1 MTIHRESGGLL
12 VTMNRDE
19 AISRAPEIPPAI
31 HAEDGSAAWMA
42 PQDSAKGG
50 TWMGAN
56 ECGVV
61 ACLLNYYRPG
71 ESLIPQPQQGDRSR
85 GEIIPR
91 MLTVGGLDQGTTWLE
106 ESFDPE
112 PYPSFTLLLFTLAS
126 GRRITWLRGT
136 SLRYDTI
143 EGTWSVISSSGWDS
157 ERIIRWR
164 EERFQQWLADGE
176 TMQGTLPSFNVL
188 QVPGKEEWSPLM
200 KRDWSSTR
208 SVTQAAVDPSKALLH
223 YWPDPAPNSVEPST
237 SLALNLV
244 QPAGKE

>member
-1 MTIHRESGGLL
+1 
-12 VTMNRDE
+12 MNRDE
-19 AISRAPEIPPAI
+19 AISRAAEIPPAI
-31 HAEDGSAAWMA
+31 HAEEGSATWMA
-42 PQDSAKGG
+42 PRDSAKGG
-50 TWMGAN
+50 TWMGVN

-71 ESLIPQPQQGDRSR
+71 ESLIAQPQPGDRSR

-91 MLTVGGLDQGTTWLE
+91 ILALGGMAQGTTWLE
-106 ESFDPE
+106 ESFDPD
-112 PYPSFTLLLFTLAS
+112 PYPSFTLLLFTPAG

-143 EGTWSVISSSGWDS
+143 EGIWSVISSSGWDS

-164 EERFQQWLADGE
+164 EERFRQWLADGE
-176 TMQGTLPSFNVL
+176 TMQGTLPSFNML

-223 YWPDPAPNSVEPST
+223 YWPSPVPAVVAPSA
-237 SLALNLV
+237 SLRMNLLRTV
-244 QPAGKE
+244 DKR